1 MRVCDTCICVVA
13 GVTHVSAWPDF
24 GVWLRW
30 DVGTETSG
38 IALLV
43 RYVWTCR
50 EGYRCSIF
58 ASCYLLKHLDVAM
71 IYRYTIHNTID
82 FTRV

>member
-13 GVTHVSAWPDF
+13 GATHVSAWPDF

-43 RYVWTCR
+43 RHVWTCR

-58 ASCYLLKHLDVAM
+58 ASCCLLKHTDVA
-71 IYRYTIHNTID
+71 IINRYTIHNTID

>member
-13 GVTHVSAWPDF
+13 GATHVSAWPDF

-50 EGYRCSIF
+50 
-58 ASCYLLKHLDVAM
+58 
-71 IYRYTIHNTID
+71 
-82 FTRV
+82 

>member
-1 MRVCDTCICVVA
+1 MRVCDTCIYVVA
-13 GVTHVSAWPDF
+13 GATHVSAWPT

-30 DVGTETSG
+30 DVGTETPG

-43 RYVWTCR
+43 RHVWTCR

-58 ASCYLLKHLDVAM
+58 ASCCLLKHTNVAI